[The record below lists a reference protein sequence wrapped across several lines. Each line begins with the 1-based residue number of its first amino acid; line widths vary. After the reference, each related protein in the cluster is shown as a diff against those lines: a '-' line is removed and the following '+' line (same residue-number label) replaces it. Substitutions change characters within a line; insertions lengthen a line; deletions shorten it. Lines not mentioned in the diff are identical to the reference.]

1 MREILND
8 DSQMPA
14 GRPRTRT
21 DDELLDAAF
30 RAVGAVGPARL
41 TLGDVAAEAG
51 VAPATLVQR
60 FGSKRALLVAAAA
73 RAAQRAQHALPPAGD
88 APLAALADGL
98 VALTEP
104 VHDPAAFANH
114 LALLQLDLADA
125 ELRRLAVAHARGLR
139 RAIRALLD
147 AAVENGDLEACDT
160 KALADTVHATFH
172 GAQLDWAVDRRGSL
186 AARVRG
192 ALQVVLDPRYRN

>member
-1 MREILND
+1 
-8 DSQMPA
+8 MPP

-41 TLGDVAAEAG
+41 TLADVAGEAG

-73 RAAQRAQHALPPAGD
+73 RAAQRAAHALPAPGD
-88 APLAALADGL
+88 APLTALSDGL
-98 VALTEP
+98 VALTAP
-104 VHDPAAFANH
+104 VRDPAAFANH
-114 LALLQLDLADA
+114 LALLQLDLADP
-125 ELRRLAVAHARGLR
+125 ELRALAVAHARGLR
-139 RAIRALLD
+139 RAIRGLLD
-147 AAVENGDLEACDT
+147 AAVQAGHLEPCDT
-160 KALADTVHATFH
+160 RALADAVHATFH

-186 AARVRG
+186 AARVRT
-192 ALQVVLDPRYRN
+192 ALAVVLAPRCRT

>member
-1 MREILND
+1 MDEILNE
-8 DSQMPA
+8 DSQMPP

-30 RAVGAVGPARL
+30 NAIGAVGPARL
-41 TLGDVAAEAG
+41 TLADVATEAG

-60 FGSKRALLVAAAA
+60 FGSKRALLVAAAS
-73 RAAQRAQHALPPAGD
+73 RAARRAAHALPPANGD
-88 APLAALADGL
+88 PLAALADGL

-104 VHDPAAFANH
+104 VRDPAAFANH
-114 LALLQLDLADA
+114 LALLQLDLADP
-125 ELRRLAVAHARGLR
+125 ELRALAVAHARGLR
-139 RAIRALLD
+139 RAIRTLLD
-147 AAVENGDLEACDT
+147 DARDDGQLDPCDT
-160 KALADTVHATFH
+160 GALADAVHATFH

-192 ALQVVLDPRYRN
+192 ALATVLEPRCRK

>member
-1 MREILND
+1 
-8 DSQMPA
+8 MPA

-41 TLGDVAAEAG
+41 TLADVAREAG

-73 RAAQRAQHALPPAGD
+73 RAARRAAHALPAPDG
-88 APLAALADGL
+88 APLTALTEGL

-104 VHDPAAFANH
+104 VRDPAAFANH
-114 LALLQLDLADA
+114 LALLQLDLADP
-125 ELRRLAVAHARGLR
+125 ELRALAVAHARGLR
-139 RAIRALLD
+139 RAIRKLLD
-147 AAVENGDLEACDT
+147 AAVKDGQLEPCDT
-160 KALADTVHATFH
+160 KALADAVHATFH

-192 ALQVVLDPRYRN
+192 ALAVVLAPRCPR

>member
-1 MREILND
+1 
-8 DSQMPA
+8 MPP

-41 TLGDVAAEAG
+41 TLADVAAEAG

-73 RAAQRAQHALPPAGD
+73 RAAQRAAHALPPPGD
-88 APLAALADGL
+88 APLTALTDGL

-104 VHDPAAFANH
+104 VRDPAAFANH
-114 LALLQLDLADA
+114 LALLQLDLADP
-125 ELRRLAVAHARGLR
+125 ELRKLAVAHARGLR
-139 RAIRALLD
+139 RAIRTLLD
-147 AAVENGDLEACDT
+147 AAVTNGQLEPCDT
-160 KALADTVHATFH
+160 KALADSVHATFH

-192 ALQVVLDPRYRN
+192 ALATVLEPRCPK

>member
-1 MREILND
+1 
-8 DSQMPA
+8 MPP

-41 TLGDVAAEAG
+41 TLADVAAEAG

-73 RAAQRAQHALPPAGD
+73 RAAQRAAHALPPPRD
-88 APLAALADGL
+88 APLTALTDRL

-104 VHDPAAFANH
+104 VRDPAAFAN
-114 LALLQLDLADA
+114 
-125 ELRRLAVAHARGLR
+125 
-139 RAIRALLD
+139 
-147 AAVENGDLEACDT
+147 
-160 KALADTVHATFH
+160 
-172 GAQLDWAVDRRGSL
+172 
-186 AARVRG
+186 
-192 ALQVVLDPRYRN
+192 

>member
-1 MREILND
+1 
-8 DSQMPA
+8 MPA

-21 DDELLDAAF
+21 DDELLDATF

-41 TLGDVAAEAG
+41 TLADVAREAG

-60 FGSKRALLVAAAA
+60 FGSKRALLVAAAT
-73 RAAQRAQHALPPAGD
+73 RAAERAAHALPPAGD
-88 APLAALADGL
+88 APLTALADGL

-104 VHDPAAFANH
+104 VRDPAAFANH
-114 LALLQLDLADA
+114 LALLQLDLADP
-125 ELRRLAVAHARGLR
+125 ELRALAVAHARGLR
-139 RAIRALLD
+139 RAIRRLLD
-147 AAVENGDLEACDT
+147 AAVEHGQLERCDT
-160 KALADTVHATFH
+160 GALADAVHATFH

-192 ALQVVLDPRYRN
+192 ALAVVLAPRCRT

>member
-1 MREILND
+1 MDEILNE

-41 TLGDVAAEAG
+41 TLADVAREAE

-60 FGSKRALLVAAAA
+60 FGSKRALLVAAAQ
-73 RAAQRAQHALPPAGD
+73 RAAQRAAHALPAPDG
-88 APLAALADGL
+88 APLTALTEGL

-104 VHDPAAFANH
+104 VRDPAAFANH
-114 LALLQLDLADA
+114 LALLQLDLADP
-125 ELRRLAVAHARGLR
+125 ELRALAVAHARGLR
-139 RAIRALLD
+139 RAIRKLLD
-147 AAVENGDLEACDT
+147 AAVKNGQLEPCDT
-160 KALADTVHATFH
+160 RALADVVHATFH

-192 ALQVVLDPRYRN
+192 ALAVVLAPRCPR

>member
-1 MREILND
+1 
-8 DSQMPA
+8 MPA

-30 RAVGAVGPARL
+30 RAIGAVGPARL
-41 TLGDVAAEAG
+41 TLADVAAEAR

-73 RAAQRAQHALPPAGD
+73 RAAQRAQHALPPADGE
-88 APLAALADGL
+88 PLTALADGL

-104 VHDPAAFANH
+104 VRDPAAFANH
-114 LALLQLDLADA
+114 LALLQLDLADP
-125 ELRRLAVAHARGLR
+125 ELRALAVAHARGLR
-139 RAIRALLD
+139 RAIRRLLD
-147 AAVENGDLEACDT
+147 AAVARGQLEPCDT
-160 KALADTVHATFH
+160 KALAGAVHATFH

-192 ALQVVLDPRYRN
+192 ALATVLEPRSRK

>member
-1 MREILND
+1 MDEILNE

-41 TLGDVAAEAG
+41 TLADVAREAE

-60 FGSKRALLVAAAA
+60 FGSKRALLVAAAQ
-73 RAAQRAQHALPPAGD
+73 RAAQRAAHALPAPDG
-88 APLAALADGL
+88 APLTALTEGL

-104 VHDPAAFANH
+104 VRDPAAFANH
-114 LALLQLDLADA
+114 LALLQLDLADP
-125 ELRRLAVAHARGLR
+125 ELRALAVAHARGLR
-139 RAIRALLD
+139 RAICKLLD
-147 AAVENGDLEACDT
+147 AAVKNGQLEPCDT
-160 KALADTVHATFH
+160 RALADAVHATFH

-186 AARVRG
+186 AARVGG
-192 ALQVVLDPRYRN
+192 ALAVVLAPRCPR

>member
-1 MREILND
+1 MHEILNE
-8 DSQMPA
+8 DSQMPP

-30 RAVGAVGPARL
+30 NAIGAVGPARL
-41 TLGDVAAEAG
+41 TLADVAAEAG

-73 RAAQRAQHALPPAGD
+73 RAAQRAAHALPPANGD
-88 APLAALADGL
+88 PLAALADGL

-104 VHDPAAFANH
+104 VRDPAAFANH
-114 LALLQLDLADA
+114 LALLQLDLADP
-125 ELRRLAVAHARGLR
+125 ELRALAVAHARGLR
-139 RAIRALLD
+139 GAIRTLLD
-147 AAVENGDLEACDT
+147 AAVTRGQLDSSDT
-160 KALADTVHATFH
+160 KALADAVHATFH

-192 ALQVVLDPRYRN
+192 ALATVLEPRRRK